1 MIFCKNL
8 TGGRAMRVDRAER
21 RRFWEKHIEKWESSG
36 LSQADYCRQNGV
48 NIKSFH
54 HWKRRTGRLCS
65 KPVLVELPL
74 SGALSHSFT
83 PSAPGSQLCLVN
95 DRFRIEIGKG
105 FDAEDF
111 ERVVRI
117 LGLL

>member
-1 MIFCKNL
+1 
-8 TGGRAMRVDRAER
+8 MRIDRAER

-36 LSQADYCRQNGV
+36 LSQAEYCRQNGV

-54 HWKRRTGRLCS
+54 HWKRRAGHLCC

-74 SGALSHSFT
+74 PGTLQPSFS
-83 PSAPGSQLCLVN
+83 PPGQGPQFCLVN

-105 FDAEDF
+105 FDAGDF

>member
-21 RRFWEKHIEKWESSG
+21 RRFWENHIEKWKSGG
-36 LSQADYCRQNGV
+36 LSQAEYCRQNGI

-54 HWKRRTGRLCS
+54 HWKRRTGHLCC

-74 SGALSHSFT
+74 PETLSPSFS
-83 PSAPGSQLCLVN
+83 PSSRSPQLCLESG
-95 DRFRIEIGKG
+95 RFRIEISQG
-105 FDAEDF
+105 FDAGDF